1 MTITLTEAQ
10 AIQFLRDKFP
20 EDKGW
25 LVIPQVRNGVGFN
38 RTVRTADAI
47 ICQLWPSRGLSM
59 TGVEYKRTKHDWQR
73 ELKNPA
79 KAEEIAAYCH
89 HWVVLAPLGV
99 IDDWEI
105 PAGWGFWEIDGD
117 KLKRT
122 RTPPDQED
130 VKPLDY
136 SFVFA
141 MLRAVTAFSPD
152 KAVIQA
158 ARDDAWSQAE
168 GVFQSQLENREE
180 QVRDQKKR
188 IQDFEQASGI
198 SIAWDGEKIGRNLAA
213 YLADPDQF
221 MNQLRRQRENLARI
235 AHEIDAIITKEDG
248 E

>member
-1 MTITLTEAQ
+1 MSIGPTEAQ
-10 AIQFLRDKFP
+10 AIEFLRVKFP
-20 EDKGW
+20 EEKGW
-25 LVIPQVRNGVGFN
+25 LVIPQVRNGVGFT

-89 HWVVLAPLGV
+89 HWVILAPRGV

-122 RTPPDQED
+122 RTPPDQAE

-141 MLRAVTAFSPD
+141 MLRAVASFSPD

-158 ARDDAWSQAE
+158 ARDDSWSQAE

-180 QVRDQKKR
+180 QIRTLKKT

-198 SIAWDGEKIGRNLAA
+198 SIHWDAEKVGRRLGEFLR
-213 YLADPDQF
+213 DPDQF
-221 MNQLRRQRENLARI
+221 MSRIRSQRANLQRVLDVMD
-235 AHEIDAIITKEDG
+235 EVLGDD
-248 E
+248 